1 MTATTA
7 FRYQNDHSDLTIRGN
22 HVHSIT
28 NMTQTNIMPF
38 AGFPLDR
45 ASVRRRDG
53 DYIAGLLEHPDS
65 DLILIQDGRPVLEL
79 PTNPKG
85 LRRALRLN
93 ANARTGFL
101 GSKAPAPLFLGLDT
115 KGRATFAAGLPRGV
129 EMDSGPL
136 EGLGEA
142 VDLRMAAGVMDM
154 DDLALV
160 STGKALLDWHARH
173 GFCANCG
180 TKTEIVEAGWKRAC
194 GDCGTEHFP
203 RTDPVAIMLAV
214 NGDKCLLGR
223 GPGFRAGFIS
233 ALAGFI
239 EPGETIEEGCA
250 RELMEEAGVTMTSA
264 RIIANQ
270 PWPFP
275 SQLMIGLIAE
285 VSSLKLTL
293 DTEELA
299 EAIWF
304 TRDQARDLLSDG
316 GCKIEGLTLRAP
328 PPMAIAHHLIMA
340 WVSEG

>member
-1 MTATTA
+1 
-7 FRYQNDHSDLTIRGN
+7 
-22 HVHSIT
+22 
-28 NMTQTNIMPF
+28 MPF

-45 ASVRRRDG
+45 ASVRRRDTAF
-53 DYIAGLLEHPDS
+53 ITGLLEHPDS

-79 PTNPKG
+79 PINPDG
-85 LRRALRLN
+85 LRRALRLS
-93 ANARTGFL
+93 ANARAAFL
-101 GSKAPAPLFLGLDT
+101 GSKAPNPIFLGLDT
-115 KGRATFAAGLPRGV
+115 KGRATFAASLPRGV

-142 VDLRMAAGVMDM
+142 VDLRTSANDTHMG
-154 DDLALV
+154 DLALV
-160 STGKALLDWHARH
+160 STGRAILDWHARH
-173 GFCANCG
+173 NFCANCG
-180 TKTEIVEAGWKRAC
+180 TKTDIVEAGWKRSC
-194 GDCGTEHFP
+194 PDCKTEHFP

-214 NGDKCLLGR
+214 HGDKCLLGR

-285 VSSLKLTL
+285 VSGFDLNL
-293 DTEELA
+293 DIEEVSQ
-299 EAIWF
+299 AIWF
-304 TRDQARDLLSDG
+304 TREEARALLSDG
-316 GCKIEGLTLRAP
+316 GCVVDGATLRAP
-328 PPMAIAHHLIMA
+328 PPLAIAHHLIKA
-340 WVSEG
+340 WVAEG

>member
-1 MTATTA
+1 
-7 FRYQNDHSDLTIRGN
+7 
-22 HVHSIT
+22 
-28 NMTQTNIMPF
+28 MTQPTTVMPF

-53 DYIAGLLEHPDS
+53 AFIEALLEHPDS

-79 PTNPKG
+79 PIAPEG
-85 LRRALRLN
+85 PRRALRLST
-93 ANARTGFL
+93 ASRAGFL
-101 GSKAPAPLFLGLDT
+101 GTKAPAPIFLGLDT
-115 KGRATFAAGLPRGV
+115 KGRATFAAALPRGV

-136 EGLGEA
+136 EGLGET
-142 VDLRMAAGVMDM
+142 VDLRAAAGIMDM

-160 STGKALLDWHARH
+160 STGKAIIDWHARH
-173 GFCANCG
+173 SFCANCG
-180 TKTEIVEAGWKRAC
+180 TKTEVVEAGWKRAC
-194 GDCGTEHFP
+194 PECATEHFP

-214 NGDKCLLGR
+214 HSDKCLLGR

-285 VSSLKLTL
+285 VSSPDLNL
-293 DTEELA
+293 DTDEIA
-299 EAIWF
+299 EAVWF
-304 TRDQARDLLSDG
+304 SRDEARALLSDG
-316 GCKIEGLTLRAP
+316 GCVVNGKTLRAP
-328 PPMAIAHHLIMA
+328 PPMAIAHHLIKA
-340 WVSEG
+340 WVEQG

>member
-1 MTATTA
+1 
-7 FRYQNDHSDLTIRGN
+7 
-22 HVHSIT
+22 
-28 NMTQTNIMPF
+28 MPF

-45 ASVRRRDG
+45 ASVRRRDATFI
-53 DYIAGLLEHPDS
+53 DGLLEHPDS

-79 PTNPKG
+79 PINTTGPRK
-85 LRRALRLN
+85 ALRLS
-93 ANARTGFL
+93 AASRSGFQ
-101 GSKAPAPLFLGLDT
+101 GTKAPAPIFLGLDT
-115 KGRATFAAGLPRGV
+115 KGRATFAAALPRGV

-136 EGLGEA
+136 EGLGET
-142 VDLRMAAGVMDM
+142 VDLRAAAGVMDLN
-154 DDLALV
+154 DLALV
-160 STGKALLDWHARH
+160 STGKAIIDWHARH

-180 TKTEIVEAGWKRAC
+180 SKSEVVEAGWKRLC
-194 GDCGTEHFP
+194 PDCGTEHFP

-214 NGDKCLLGR
+214 HGDKCLLGR

-275 SQLMIGLIAE
+275 SQLMIGLIAD
-285 VSSLKLTL
+285 VSSPDLNL
-293 DTEELA
+293 DTDEVA

-304 TRDQARDLLSDG
+304 SRDEARALLSDG
-316 GCKIEGLTLRAP
+316 GCIVNGKTLRAP
-328 PPMAIAHHLIMA
+328 PPMAIAHHLIKA
-340 WVSEG
+340 WVEEG

>member
-1 MTATTA
+1 MTHPNT
-7 FRYQNDHSDLTIRGN
+7 
-22 HVHSIT
+22 
-28 NMTQTNIMPF
+28 MPF

-45 ASVRRRDG
+45 ASVKRRDET
-53 DYIAGLLEHPDS
+53 YIAGLLEHADS

-79 PTNPKG
+79 PINAVTP
-85 LRRALRLN
+85 RRALRL
-93 ANARTGFL
+93 AAHTRAGFL
-101 GSKAPAPLFLGLDT
+101 GNKGPNPIFLGLDT
-115 KGRATFAAGLPRGV
+115 KGRATFAATLPRGV
-129 EMDSGPL
+129 EMNSGPL
-136 EGLGEA
+136 EGLGEG
-142 VDLRMAAGVMDM
+142 VDLRMAAGVMDI

-160 STGKALLDWHARH
+160 STGKAILDWHARH

-180 TKTEIVEAGWKRAC
+180 TKTDMVEAGWKRAC
-194 GDCGTEHFP
+194 PDCKTEHFP

-214 NGDKCLLGR
+214 HGDKCLLGR

-285 VSSLKLTL
+285 VSSFDLNL
-293 DTEELA
+293 DTDEVSQ
-299 EAIWF
+299 AIWF
-304 TRDQARDLLSDG
+304 TRDEARLLLSDG
-316 GCKIEGLTLRAP
+316 GCVVDGKTLRAP
-328 PPMAIAHHLIMA
+328 PPMAIAHHLIKA
-340 WVSEG
+340 WVEET